1 MLLEYKNI
9 VMISISNLF
18 AKTFTFLLLF
28 FLTISGYAQN
38 TIAMSQTV
46 TKREVS
52 MSNATG
58 KRTSGIYRYYAKGDD
73 NPYTG
78 VLFAKYPNGNYSSW
92 QEYVDG
98 IGQGKWINYYKNG
111 NYKEVGYYNNN
122 LVEGPIKKYYEN
134 GILKA
139 EGNYKDWRIKIGK
152 WKYYDQKGKLES
164 TIDYGEKGS
173 IEEVQKYFE
182 RGEISYS
189 WYSDI
194 ITKNGFKE

>member
-1 MLLEYKNI
+1 
-9 VMISISNLF
+9 MISITNALT
-18 AKTFTFLLLF
+18 KT
-28 FLTISGYAQN
+28 LTLSLVFCLTTIGYAQK
-38 TIAMSQTV
+38 TISMSQTV

-58 KRTSGIYRYYAKGDD
+58 KRTNGIYKYYAIGDD
-73 NPYTG
+73 KPFTG

-98 IGQGKWINYYKNG
+98 VGQGKWINYYENG
-111 NYKEVGYYNNN
+111 NYKEIGYYNNN

-139 EGNYKDWRIKIGK
+139 EGNYKDWRIKIGE
-152 WKYYDQKGKLES
+152 WKYFDKNSKLKS
-164 TIDYGEKGS
+164 TIDYGAKGS
-173 IEEVQKYFE
+173 IEEVKQYYE

-189 WYSDI
+189 WYSNI
-194 ITKNGFKE
+194 LSKNGFKE